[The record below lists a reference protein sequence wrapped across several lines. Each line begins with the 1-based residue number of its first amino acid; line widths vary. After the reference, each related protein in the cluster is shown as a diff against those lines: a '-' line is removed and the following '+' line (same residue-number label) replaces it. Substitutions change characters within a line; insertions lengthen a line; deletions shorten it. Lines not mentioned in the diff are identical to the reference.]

1 MEHEDN
7 QFNLIKII
15 SRRRFRRRR
24 LRSPG
29 SCSTSTTSS
38 HPSKHPT
45 ESAHHSS
52 EPSHPWHSSH
62 HAGHSASAASTH
74 LAGHL
79 GDQSHHLGVVLV
91 LHDVGRVAGDVFK
104 CCRHLGIREGRHQLR
119 VIEKP
124 TEATHSSHTTS
135 STHPHVIILALTLGL
150 LGGLG
155 LGLPR
160 PLHPLLSL
168 GHLLLSNFPLLLTL
182 VLQQLLG
189 IGLDLDRT
197 RLVSAE
203 NIIVVKPDLF
213 QPLVRLLV
221 EVDLAGGGEIL
232 GGLREVAEQPLGAA
246 SPLVGSR
253 VVRVELDGSGAVLE
267 LVRSDQIRSEI
278 RPWLTFTQALVD
290 WGEILR

>member
-1 MEHEDN
+1 M
-7 QFNLIKII
+7 
-15 SRRRFRRRR
+15 
-24 LRSPG
+24 
-29 SCSTSTTSS
+29 
-38 HPSKHPT
+38 
-45 ESAHHSS
+45 
-52 EPSHPWHSSH
+52 
-62 HAGHSASAASTH
+62 
-74 LAGHL
+74 
-79 GDQSHHLGVVLV
+79 
-91 LHDVGRVAGDVFK
+91 
-104 CCRHLGIREGRHQLR
+104 
-119 VIEKP
+119 
-124 TEATHSSHTTS
+124 
-135 STHPHVIILALTLGL
+135 
-150 LGGLG
+150 
-155 LGLPR
+155 
-160 PLHPLLSL
+160 
-168 GHLLLSNFPLLLTL
+168 
-182 VLQQLLG
+182 LQQLLG
-189 IGLDLDRT
+189 IGLDLGRT